1 MTDNKSVKKYEALSG
16 GLEVVES
23 QLLDKLVETL
33 NTEVSQNVICGVSQA
48 INWLKGTFFFS
59 RVKKNPRYSYL
70 TSHVMRSLK
79 MLNQEG
85 LISLEENGMK
95 VSPLPS
101 SHIMSQYMVGFDAM
115 KVLMIVPHNACTKHL
130 LISLSD
136 CKTLHRPVRRS
147 EKKILNGVHT
157 KIKYPLDIPP
167 SKIRIQTP
175 HQKVFVLLQA
185 AIGQHYLEDY
195 TLRQEMSFMVD
206 DATRI
211 LSALEDYSVLG
222 SKHGQVAMESLML
235 RRSLSTSL
243 WGTKD
248 GVLNQLRGAPHFISI
263 SIC

>member
-59 RVKKNPRYSYL
+59 RVKKNPRYYGMQGKTEHQMDSYL

-115 KVLMIVPHNACTKHL
+115 KVLMIVPHNACSKHL

-136 CKTLHRPVRRS
+136 CKTLH
-147 EKKILNGVHT
+147 
-157 KIKYPLDIPP
+157 
-167 SKIRIQTP
+167 
-175 HQKVFVLLQA
+175 
-185 AIGQHYLEDY
+185 
-195 TLRQEMSFMVD
+195 
-206 DATRI
+206 
-211 LSALEDYSVLG
+211 
-222 SKHGQVAMESLML
+222 
-235 RRSLSTSL
+235 
-243 WGTKD
+243 
-248 GVLNQLRGAPHFISI
+248 
-263 SIC
+263 